1 MSQASPGFAMAS
13 NLMQEQANR
22 PRGPPPPAP
31 VETKNQPAPQRPG
44 MTFTDHPGNRPDLN
58 AGRGA
63 MFREQGVDVNSNYR
77 DVNQP
82 ERSMRPPA
90 QQAPAPAF
98 QQTPLQ
104 SGPRPEMRGPQSS
117 DIDNI
122 LSGLKTRTIDIHETP
137 DPAQD
142 DSMIS
147 ISSLK
152 DMQNSNGPKRSRR
165 KNRSDKNTVS
175 LDI

>member
-1 MSQASPGFAMAS
+1 
-13 NLMQEQANR
+13 
-22 PRGPPPPAP
+22 
-31 VETKNQPAPQRPG
+31 
-44 MTFTDHPGNRPDLN
+44 MTYTDHPGNRPDLN

-63 MFREQGVDVNSNYR
+63 MFREQGVELNGMR
-77 DVNQP
+77 DVNQVD
-82 ERSMRPPA
+82 RSMRPPMA
-90 QQAPAPAF
+90 QPNNVAAP
-98 QQTPLQ
+98 QQMNMSQQQQPVRQ
-104 SGPRPEMRGPQSS
+104 EMRGPQNT

-122 LSGLKTRTIDIHETP
+122 LSGLKTRTIDIQQPTVE
-137 DPAQD
+137 D

-152 DMQNSNGPKRSRR
+152 DMQNSNGPKRSNRR